1 MKIAMFS
8 DIHWGKNKDALYRLN
23 QTTDYIDYFIRRCM
37 EMEID
42 QVFFLGDWFE
52 NRFSLSVSTFVESY
66 QCLKKIAD
74 IYPVTMVV
82 GNHDM
87 VMKNSMEVT
96 SVKVFEEIPGVK
108 VVDDPE
114 IMKFGDRNFLMYPYG
129 FDLKPYISTG
139 EIDAAFGHFEFN
151 GAALVGHVH
160 AGSPF
165 SIDHVSKIAPLT
177 FSGHFH
183 VRKEY
188 PTEHGTVITV
198 GCPFMLD
205 WGDCG
210 NSKGIWTIDTTDMS
224 YEFHENEHSA
234 IYHKIY
240 WSMVQKGAQKINPE
254 EIKGNFAK
262 LIIDDDYVYHEVSSM
277 VDEINTHNPL
287 RPCVT
292 DFLFSQYDLS
302 TSDTDTITKL
312 NINSKFDYI
321 EKYIEK
327 STDDR
332 ITKLDRKQLIDTA
345 RNFYEKVN

>member
-1 MKIAMFS
+1 MFS

-23 QTTDYIDYFIRRCM
+23 QTVDYIDYFIKRCK
-37 EMEID
+37 ELD
-42 QVFFLGDWFE
+42 VDHVFFLGDWFE
-52 NRFSLSVSTFVESY
+52 NRYSLSVSTFVTSY

-74 IYPVTMVV
+74 EYPVTMVV

-87 VMKNSMEVT
+87 VMKNSMDIT
-96 SVKVFEEIPGVK
+96 SVKVFEEIPRVK

-114 IMKFGDRNFLMYPYG
+114 IMDFDGRKFLLYPFG
-129 FDLKPYISTG
+129 FDLTPYIGTG

-160 AGSPF
+160 QGSPF
-165 SIDHVSKIAPLT
+165 SLDNVSQIAPVT

-188 PTEHGTVITV
+188 PAEHGTVITV

-210 NSKGIWTIDTTDMS
+210 NTKGIWTIDTEDMEYKF
-224 YEFHENEHSA
+224 YENDHSA
-234 IYHKIY
+234 TYHKFY
-240 WSMVQKGAQKINPE
+240 WSKLQKGAQKIDPK
-254 EIKGNFAK
+254 IITGNFAK

-277 VDEINTHNPL
+277 VDEINAHNPL
-287 RPCVT
+287 RPCTT
-292 DFLFSQYDLS
+292 DFLFSQYNL
-302 TSDTDTITKL
+302 SDTDVDTITQL

-321 EKYIEK
+321 VKFIEN
-327 STDDR
+327 SNDDI
-332 ITKLDRKQLIDTA
+332 ITKLDRKQLIDMA
-345 RNFYEKVN
+345 RSFYEKVK